1 MLFLHR
7 QKTETM
13 RGMWHSSIIHI
24 LARSALKSLCKRQIH
39 VVRPH
44 RLVTMK
50 IDTPEFHRLFTP
62 EVKELKSMFD
72 KYGYELRIA
81 GGAIWD
87 LLTGI
92 QPHDVDFATTA
103 TLDQM
108 KQIFKRERIHMFKKK
123 KYQRTISVRIND
135 KVFRPDISS

>member
-7 QKTETM
+7 QKTETV

-24 LARSALKSLCKRQIH
+24 LARSALKSLCNHIH

-50 IDTPEFHRLFTP
+50 IDTPGFHRLFTP
-62 EVKELKSMFD
+62 EVKELKSVFD

-81 GGAIWD
+81 GGAIRD
-87 LLTGI
+87 LLTGV

-103 TLDQM
+103 TPDQM
-108 KQIFKRERIHMFKKK
+108 KEIFERERIRILNNRGEKFGSF
-123 KYQRTISVRIND
+123 SVRIND